1 MQPYM
6 YSTNIYVIVNHFF
19 ADIPEI
25 TSVLCT
31 QPVISGHTA
40 ECHCHA
46 NAKPGANISW
56 FRHGSLV
63 KGPRSTFTN
72 HRNCDG
78 NNSEN
83 CCMSYSVLTILN
95 TKWTDHGVHVCSAQ
109 NRYYQVKQPVNLIVE
124 GELANYLIVLMI
136 ATYLYVADHVIL
148 CTHLN
153 LMQNIFSVKK
163 VWPSKVESYLE
174 VNA

>member
-6 YSTNIYVIVNHFF
+6 YSTNIYVIVNHSF

-25 TSVLCT
+25 TNVLCT

-40 ECHCHA
+40 VCHCHA

-72 HRNCDG
+72 HRNCDD

-83 CCMSYSVLTILN
+83 CCVSYSVLTILN

-109 NRYYQVKQPVNLIVE
+109 NKYYQVKEPVDLIVE
-124 GELANYLIVLMI
+124 GELANYFVLMI
-136 ATYLYVADHVIL
+136 ATYLNVADYVIL

-163 VWPSKVESYLE
+163 VWPSKV
-174 VNA
+174 